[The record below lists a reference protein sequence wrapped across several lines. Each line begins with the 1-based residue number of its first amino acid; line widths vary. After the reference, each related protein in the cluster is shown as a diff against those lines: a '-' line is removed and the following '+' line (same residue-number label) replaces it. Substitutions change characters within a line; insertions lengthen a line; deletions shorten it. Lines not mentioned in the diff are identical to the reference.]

1 MSKKVLVLTYWG
13 YKEALISNFTIPY
26 LKVLHEVDKDMK
38 LFLFTLNKKEQQL
51 SPEEI
56 VQANKSLG
64 KFNTQL
70 LAYNFNKFGIKTL
83 IKTAFLMPKLW
94 WFIRKN
100 KITHIHSFCTTAGA
114 FGYILKLFSRV
125 TFILDSFEP
134 HAESMVE
141 SNTWKEGGM
150 AHKLLF
156 YLEGKQANAADYV
169 ISLTEEMRV
178 YAKKK
183 YDVTIKNFY
192 VKPSCID
199 TSKFDNPLF
208 VKNPNY
214 LKKLNLEDKIIGLY
228 AGKFGGLYLEGEVFD
243 LIKAAYNK
251 WGEQFQMLILGNA
264 KDEYIQTK
272 LVERNIPAHVIHK
285 SFVATEDLPYYL
297 GMADFALTPV
307 KPTQS
312 KRYCSPIK
320 NGEYWT
326 IGLPVI
332 ITKDISDDSDI
343 IQSKNIGYV
352 LQALSNK
359 EYTRAIDWV
368 DEFLA
373 RPDKQTIKEEIRAL
387 GINHRSINNAKRIYA
402 EIYNQ

>member
-1 MSKKVLVLTYWG
+1 MSKKVLILTYWG

-26 LKVLHEVDKDMK
+26 VKVLHEVDPQMD
-38 LFLFTLNKKEQQL
+38 LFLFTLNKKDQQL

-56 VQANKSLG
+56 VAANQTLG
-64 KFNTQL
+64 AFNTQL
-70 LAYNFNKFGIKTL
+70 LAYNFNKFGLKTM
-83 IKTAFLMPKLW
+83 IKTAFLMPKLC

-114 FGYILKLFSRV
+114 FGYILKLFSNV
-125 TFILDSFEP
+125 TFVLDSFEP

-141 SNTWKEGGM
+141 SKTWKENGL

-156 YLEGKQANAADYV
+156 FLERKQAHAADYV
-169 ISLTEEMRV
+169 ISLTKEMRV
-178 YAKKK
+178 YAQKK
-183 YDVTIKNFY
+183 YNASIDRFY

-199 TSKFDNPLF
+199 TSKFDNPDF
-208 VKNPNY
+208 VKNPKY
-214 LKKLNLEDKIIGLY
+214 LKQLNIENKIIGLY

-243 LIKAAYNK
+243 LIKVAYDK
-251 WGEQFQMLILGNA
+251 WGEQFHMIILGGV
-264 KDEYIQTK
+264 DDRYVQTK
-272 LVERNIPAHVIHK
+272 LSERGIPLTIITKMFAK
-285 SFVATEDLPYYL
+285 EEDLPYFL
-297 GMADFALTPV
+297 GVADFALTPV
-307 KPTQS
+307 KPTPS

-343 IQSKNIGYV
+343 IQEKNIGYV
-352 LQALSNK
+352 LQELSNN
-359 EYTRAIDWV
+359 EYSNAIDWV
-368 DEFLA
+368 EQFLKH
-373 RPDKQTIKEEIRAL
+373 PDKEVIKKEIRAF
-387 GINHRSINNAKRIYA
+387 GIHHRSMDNAQKIYT